1 MELSKERLERLREL
15 LAPAHQQIVIV
26 SHTNPDATPWDLA
39 GMGRG
44 AAVDGT

>member
-26 SHTNPDATPWDLA
+26 SHTNPDGDAVGS